1 MASGGFEAQGSV
13 KGCVCECSTAA
24 VEVLYVISHTAGQ
37 PHSGP
42 PLPPG
47 AGFSRRRRL
56 QQTVIEPGCRWLFL
70 EGVRSVSLGIALNR
84 TQQELEYPPS
94 ATHMHRSHTYAPP
107 PNGPATLGPFL
118 PLPIQKGITR
128 NKYHQPRPILS
139 SPLTSPSRGLTAVR
153 LRSLIPNGVPGTPA
167 GSVPGQRLR
176 GVPRSRPS

>member
-1 MASGGFEAQGSV
+1 MNV
-13 KGCVCECSTAA
+13 RRLRLRCSTSSATQRA
-24 VEVLYVISHTAGQ
+24 SHTAGR
-37 PHSGP
+37 HSLLGP
-42 PLPPG
+42 DSL
-47 AGFSRRRRL
+47 AGEDCSRRWL
-56 QQTVIEPGCRWLFL
+56 NPVAAGCSWR
-70 EGVRSVSLGIALNR
+70 ESVQSAWESLALNR

-94 ATHMHRSHTYAPP
+94 ATHMHRRHTYAPP